1 MLKGAILMPV
11 KNKVKNCTTHK
22 TKALKMTAILVMGV
36 SGISVP
42 NKQYSTAVELM
53 YIPVGIVFAVS
64 LRDLNIYRERI
75 ELAMAVLPEG
85 MPCWTRMSGNRTKG
99 TFHQFQK
106 E

>member
-1 MLKGAILMPV
+1 MRA
-11 KNKVKNCTTHK
+11 KNKLKSCTTHK

-42 NKQYSTAVELM
+42 NKQYSMAVELM
-53 YIPVGIVFAVS
+53 YTPARIVFAVS
-64 LRDLNIYRERI
+64 LRDLNTYREKI

-85 MPCWTRMSGNRTKG
+85 IPCWMRMSGNKTKD